1 MTFATD
7 MANESLSGSRKYWA
21 GMTGD
26 EASQLLFTAEQG
38 TFIAACDEYVS
49 SGGEYLTVSVDL
61 PWIVY
66 CMPAIVIQCVG
77 VYSMK
82 FLMLARNCAD
92 LICSGSPMHCLI
104 HKVLA
109 GGDIWILIAFRL
121 WMLYTW
127 HVMCM
132 CTKQAKLCNIAGT

>member
-1 MTFATD
+1 M
-7 MANESLSGSRKYWA
+7 NLQVKYWA

-61 PWIVY
+61 LWIVY

-77 VYSMK
+77 VYSM
-82 FLMLARNCAD
+82 N
-92 LICSGSPMHCLI
+92 S
-104 HKVLA
+104 
-109 GGDIWILIAFRL
+109 
-121 WMLYTW
+121 
-127 HVMCM
+127 
-132 CTKQAKLCNIAGT
+132 LCFPGTVQT